1 MKSFICRNIRTFPK
15 VGFFV
20 YALSPL
26 WYNCD
31 NVMTAAYI
39 FVILTIL
46 ISAYGLL
53 VYPKK
58 ISETI
63 MIFSDANIKSETINL
78 LISIIGITICLLFP
92 SSDAMARYVI
102 VGIDIWCRHS
112 SGNKSCR
119 YRAETFG

>member
-63 MIFSDANIKSETINL
+63 MIFSDANIKSEIINL

-92 SSDAMARYVI
+92 TSDAMARYVI
-102 VGIDIWCRHS
+102 FGIDIIATPFCILFS
-112 SGNKSCR
+112 NKT
-119 YRAETFG
+119 EITK

>member
-31 NVMTAAYI
+31 NVMTATYI
-39 FVILTIL
+39 LVILTIL
-46 ISAYGLL
+46 VSAYGLL

-63 MIFSDANIKSETINL
+63 MIFSDANIKSEIVYL

-92 SSDAMARYVI
+92 TSDALARYVI
-102 VGIDIWCRHS
+102 FGIDIIATPYYILFP
-112 SGNKSCR
+112 NKT
-119 YRAETFG
+119 EITK

>member
-39 FVILTIL
+39 FVIL

-58 ISETI
+58 ISETP
-63 MIFSDANIKSETINL
+63 MIFSDTNIKSETINL
-78 LISIIGITICLLFP
+78 LISIIGITICLFFP
-92 SSDAMARYVI
+92 TSDGYGKIRYF
-102 VGIDIWCRHS
+102 
-112 SGNKSCR
+112 R
-119 YRAETFG
+119 Y

>member
-46 ISAYGLL
+46 VSAYGLL

-58 ISETI
+58 ISETP
-63 MIFSDANIKSETINL
+63 MIFLIDNRKSDIINL
-78 LISIIGITICLLFP
+78 AISIIGISTCLFVP
-92 SSDAMARYVI
+92 TSDAMARYVI
-102 VGIDIWCRHS
+102 FGIDIIATPFCILFP
-112 SGNKSCR
+112 NKTE
-119 YRAETFG
+119 YTK

>member
-63 MIFSDANIKSETINL
+63 MIFSDANI
-78 LISIIGITICLLFP
+78 
-92 SSDAMARYVI
+92 
-102 VGIDIWCRHS
+102 
-112 SGNKSCR
+112 
-119 YRAETFG
+119 

>member
-31 NVMTAAYI
+31 NVMTATYI

-46 ISAYGLL
+46 VSAYGLL

-63 MIFSDANIKSETINL
+63 MIFSDANIKSEIVNL

-92 SSDAMARYVI
+92 TSDAMVRYFI
-102 VGIDIWCRHS
+102 FGFDIIGS
-112 SGNKSCR
+112 SLSILFPTKI
-119 YRAETFG
+119 EITK